1 MHFLKDAGKVFLT
14 QILFLETVKINF
26 NLIIIRCGTF
36 ISKTARYNKS
46 VTVTNLSSA
55 EFQFCK

>member
-1 MHFLKDAGKVFLT
+1 MHFLKDAGKVFPT

-26 NLIIIRCGTF
+26 NLIIIMVHL
-36 ISKTARYNKS
+36 S
-46 VTVTNLSSA
+46 VKQPTTITVTDLSSA